1 MDSEVLEKARSAR
14 DASLVLSKISSGVK
28 DKALKEMA
36 DAIEREK
43 EHILSENREDMERAE
58 GRLSRPML
66 DRLALN
72 EKRIREMA
80 DGIRDV
86 AELDDP
92 VGKIES
98 MWKRPNGLTIGRKRV
113 PLGVIGMIYEA
124 RPNVTA
130 DAASLCL
137 KSGNAVILR
146 GGSEAIRSNR
156 AIADVLSRAAVAAGI
171 PKGAIELIETTDRA
185 AVLEMLRMDR
195 YIDVI
200 IPRGGPELIDFVVQ
214 NATVPTIETGA
225 GNCHIYVDEGAD
237 YDKAIEIIHNAKVQR
252 PAVCNA
258 AEKLLVNGAIAE
270 EFLPLVV
277 KRLREAGVIIRGCE
291 KTMRIVPDA
300 EPAME
305 EDWDKEY
312 LDLIIGVKVV
322 DSIDDAIEHIN
333 RYGTGHSEAIIT
345 ESYANAMRF
354 LDEVDSSAVYVNA
367 STRFTDGGQF
377 GLGSE
382 IGIST
387 QKLHARGPMGVKE
400 LTTTKFIIF
409 GSGQIR
415 E

>member
-291 KTMRIVPDA
+291 KTIRIVPDA